1 MLEDG
6 LGAIFGHSP
15 VAFFLVDFDGIFID
29 VNEAAAK
36 LVCYSR
42 KELIGKKLAELNIIT
57 PNQFTKLE
65 SSIYNWKKGQPSGPN
80 EYILNRKD
88 RSQIFVESWSFPVK
102 SGDQNLALTMIIDLT
117 DRVRAEEALKKSEKK
132 YRTLVEH
139 IPQKIFIKDRRSVY
153 ISSNE
158 NYARD
163 LKLKPDEIGG
173 KTDYDFYPKELAKKY
188 RKDDRRIIDSGETEE
203 IEEHYIQ
210 GGRNVWVHTIKTPLK
225 DENENIIGLLGI
237 FWDITKRKE
246 AEEELRESEE
256 KLRVLFEQLPIGV
269 SLLDQNREMIYV
281 NPALEKILAISRDD
295 LLKGKYQNRRY
306 IRADGTSMPPE
317 EYASVRAFQKQQPV
331 HDVETGVITESGKT
345 IWTSV
350 SAAPFPV
357 AGKGV
362 VITTVGITERKQA
375 EEALKKSEEYF
386 RALTENSSDII
397 IILDKK
403 GTITYMSPSI
413 ERFCGYKPEELI
425 GKNGFDFIKPVDL
438 PRAIY
443 DFGKAILT
451 KETVISN
458 TFRVRHKDG
467 SERILD
473 GLGKNLLDN
482 PAIAGF
488 VMNTRDITER
498 KRMED
503 ERTRMLADLEAK
515 NEEMEAFVYTV
526 SHDLKSPLVSL
537 GGFSS
542 VLQKEYESQLGEEGK
557 HYLERIQANIAY
569 MGALITSL
577 LEVSRLGQVV
587 GPIKEIDV
595 AALLREIRDALAIR
609 LKEVGAEFVVQEPLP
624 IVRADRDRIHQVFV
638 NLIVN
643 AVKFRGT
650 ERVLR
655 IEVGCRQESGFYR
668 FHVADNG
675 IGIAPQYH
683 EQIFVPFRKLH
694 SEIEGMGIGLSLVK
708 KIVENHGGRV
718 WVESPSTSLS
728 AGNEGAGA
736 TFYFTLPMER
746 RTNSLS

>member
-6 LGAIFGHSP
+6 LEAIFGHSP

-88 RSQIFVESWSFPVK
+88 GSQVFVESWSFPVK

-153 ISSNE
+153 ISCNE

-163 LKLKPDEIGG
+163 LNLKPDEIGG
-173 KTDYDFYPKELAKKY
+173 KTDYNFYSKELAKKY

-203 IEEHYIQ
+203 IEEQYIQ
-210 GGRNVWVHTIKTPLK
+210 DGRNVWVHTIKTPLK
-225 DENENIIGLLGI
+225 DENGNIIGLLGI
-237 FWDITKRKE
+237 FRDITRSKQ
-246 AEEELRESEE
+246 AEEELRASEE
-256 KLRVLFEQLPIGV
+256 KIRVLLEQLPVGV
-269 SLLDQNREMIYV
+269 SLLDQNRKIIYV

-306 IRADGTSMPPE
+306 IRPDGTSMPPE
-317 EYASVRAFQKQQPV
+317 EYASVRAFQEQQPV
-331 HDVETGVITESGKT
+331 HDVETGVITESDRT

-350 SAAPFPV
+350 SAVPFPV

-362 VITTVGITERKQA
+362 VIATV
-375 EEALKKSEEYF
+375 
-386 RALTENSSDII
+386 
-397 IILDKK
+397 
-403 GTITYMSPSI
+403 
-413 ERFCGYKPEELI
+413 
-425 GKNGFDFIKPVDL
+425 
-438 PRAIY
+438 
-443 DFGKAILT
+443 
-451 KETVISN
+451 
-458 TFRVRHKDG
+458 
-467 SERILD
+467 
-473 GLGKNLLDN
+473 
-482 PAIAGF
+482 
-488 VMNTRDITER
+488 DITER
-498 KRMED
+498 KRAEVAR
-503 ERTRMLADLEAK
+503 ERLLADLEAK
-515 NEEMEAFVYTV
+515 NKEMEAFVYTI
-526 SHDLKSPLVSL
+526 SHDLKSPLISL

-542 VLQKEYESQLGEEGK
+542 ILQKEYESQLGEEGK
-557 HYLERIQANIAY
+557 HYLERIQANIAH

-577 LEVSRLGQVV
+577 MEVSRLGRVV
-587 GPIKEIDV
+587 GPIEEIDV
-595 AALLREIRDALAIR
+595 AALLREIRGALAIR

-624 IVRADRDRIHQVFV
+624 IVRADRSCIHQVFV

-683 EQIFVPFRKLH
+683 EQIFAPFRKLH
-694 SEIEGMGIGLSLVK
+694 SEIEGMGIGLALVK

-728 AGNEGAGA
+728 AGNEGVGA

-746 RTNSLS
+746 RTHSLS